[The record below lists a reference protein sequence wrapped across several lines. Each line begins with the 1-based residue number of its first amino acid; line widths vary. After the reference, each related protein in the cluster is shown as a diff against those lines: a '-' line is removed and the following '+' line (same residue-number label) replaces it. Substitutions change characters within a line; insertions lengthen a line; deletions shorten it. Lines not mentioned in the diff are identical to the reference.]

1 MPLGEWIASAASQ
14 RFAEYRSARLMYEAY
29 LREGVPSF
37 TELTAGDFQRAAVDA
52 RLGTIES
59 SYRHVIEASKQV
71 KDYRNIAVAFY
82 QLGMLF
88 HSQGKFQES
97 DEQFR
102 QSLDV
107 AESLPELLDH
117 EISMSG
123 DAYTTWRSS
132 LRAVARVTTGCDWR
146 SGR

>member
-1 MPLGEWIASAASQ
+1 
-14 RFAEYRSARLMYEAY
+14 MYEEY
-29 LREGVPSF
+29 LRDGVPSF
-37 TELTAGDFQRAAVDA
+37 TELTAGDFQRAAADA

-59 SYRHVIEASKQV
+59 SYRHVIEVSKHA

-88 HSQGKFQES
+88 HSQGKFQEA

-107 AESLPELLDH
+107 AESLQ
-117 EISMSG
+117 IG
-123 DAYTTWRSS
+123 
-132 LRAVARVTTGCDWR
+132 RASCRERV
-146 SGR
+146 